1 MLYTVIIGTLAPN
14 ANFST
19 NTLSQQVYL
28 GIQGLHNVKIK
39 SIEYNA
45 TPTPA
50 DGSTVLL
57 IRIPELFTKTNPT
70 TSGQFS
76 LALLHNQ
83 HIHPYDLDLGV
94 QNLTGYLNVFL
105 QTQATATITALNLI
119 MYLEITDAS
128 PTLTKNLTN

>member
-19 NTLSQQVYL
+19 NTLSQQIYL
-28 GIQGLHNVKIK
+28 GIQGLHSVKIK
-39 SIEYNA
+39 SIECNI

-50 DGSTVLL
+50 DGATVVLM
-57 IRIPELFTKTNPT
+57 RIPELFTKTNPT

-94 QNLTGYLNVFL
+94 QNLTGYLNVFI
-105 QTQATATITALNLI
+105 QTQSTSTITALNLI
-119 MYLEITDAS
+119 MYLEIMDAS
-128 PTLTKNLTN
+128 STMKGSLSN